1 MDCDGNIIVADMW
14 NNRISLFS
22 FEGQFIRYLGY
33 DTARPAYV
41 SVSTKNDF
49 NLHRLVFTDFAGET
63 LKVYEF

>member
-1 MDCDGNIIVADMW
+1 MDCEDNIIVADMW

-33 DTARPAYV
+33 DTSRPAYV
-41 SVSTKNDF
+41 SVSTNNEL
-49 NLHRLVFTDFAGET
+49 NLNRMVFTDFSGET